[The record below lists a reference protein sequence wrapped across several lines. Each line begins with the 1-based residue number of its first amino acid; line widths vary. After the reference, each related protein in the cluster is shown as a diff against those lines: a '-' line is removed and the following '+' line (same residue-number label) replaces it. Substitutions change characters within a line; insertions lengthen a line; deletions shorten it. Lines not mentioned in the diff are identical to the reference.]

1 MSTSDTDLTTDAF
14 LGGMLELRQPRRGY
28 RAGIDPILLAASVPA
43 RAGQSVLDMGC
54 GVGAAMLALGRRVGG
69 LELVG
74 IELQSGYADLA
85 RENARLN
92 RFDAR
97 IVTGDVTNPPAE
109 LKARRFH
116 HVISNPPYF
125 AAGDGTA
132 AADAGRETA
141 LRETAPLDAWIDAGS
156 RRLLPRGTM
165 SVIQRAD
172 RLPALLS
179 AMAPRLGSLRIRP
192 LQPRAGETAHLIIVH
207 GVKGGRGRAVLDPPI
222 LLHAANSDGEPAGD
236 YTARIREVL
245 RNGAFIDGLA
255 PE

>member
-1 MSTSDTDLTTDAF
+1 MSISGIEFTTDAF
-14 LGGMLELRQPRRGY
+14 LGGRLTLRQPRRGY
-28 RAGIDPILLAASVPA
+28 RAGVDPILLAASVPA

-54 GVGAAMLALGRRVGG
+54 GVGAAMLALGRRVER
-69 LELVG
+69 LDLAG
-74 IELQSGYADLA
+74 IELQPIYAGLA

-92 RFDAR
+92 GFEAL
-97 IVTGDVTNPPAE
+97 IVSGDVTDPPPA
-109 LKARRFH
+109 LKARRFD
-116 HVISNPPYF
+116 HVIANPPYF
-125 AAGDGTA
+125 AAGGGTA

-141 LRETAPLDAWIDAGS
+141 LRETAPLDAWIGAGS

-192 LQPRAGETAHLIIVH
+192 LQPRAGEAAHLVIVH
-207 GVKGGRGRAVLDPPI
+207 GVKGGRGRARLDSPI
-222 LLHAANSDGEPAGD
+222 PLHVAKSGREPADG

-245 RNGAFIDGLA
+245 RNGAFIDDCGA
-255 PE
+255 E

>member
-1 MSTSDTDLTTDAF
+1 MSTSDSEFTTDAF
-14 LGGMLELRQPRRGY
+14 LGGRLTLRQPRHGY
-28 RAGIDPILLAASVPA
+28 RAGVDPILLASSVPA
-43 RAGQSVLDMGC
+43 RTGQSVLDLGC
-54 GVGAAMLALGRRVGG
+54 GVGAAMLALGRRVEG

-74 IELQSGYADLA
+74 LELQPSYAELA

-92 RFDAR
+92 WFEAWIVNGDA
-97 IVTGDVTNPPAE
+97 TDPPFE
-109 LKARRFH
+109 VKARRFD

-125 AAGDGTA
+125 AAGGGTA

-179 AMAPRLGSLRIRP
+179 AMVPRLGTLRIRP
-192 LQPRAGETAHLIIVH
+192 IQPRAGEMAHLVIVH
-207 GVKGGRGRAVLDPPI
+207 GVKGGRGRAVLDAPI
-222 LLHAANSDGEPAGD
+222 PVHVEISDRDSAGS
-236 YTARIREVL
+236 YTSRIRAVL
-245 RNGAFIDGLA
+245 RDAAFIDNFT
-255 PE
+255 EE